1 MTSKN
6 SFWKFSIWNLKKRA
20 WTFALSSVIWFFAL
34 PVPMFMEVQRI
45 VENIGYAGTDI
56 SWQQQMMI
64 NTFMAGA
71 GVHAFLTI
79 VFAIFLGVQSFAWNN
94 HQQKVDLYKSVPVKA
109 SARFWY
115 INGNSL
121 LIFALTYGCSLILAN
136 VIAAVAG
143 LWCATFLQ
151 AAAYSYMLHILLF
164 IAVYFVVIIAQHLTG
179 NVILAVMGSAI
190 LIFIEAACQLMIEG
204 FKNIFFHTYSGSNS
218 YVVIEEGVI
227 SPFGPFLKAYKTVSM
242 QERGFADVTGY
253 ADGWL
258 PLLLL
263 VAHIVIYGSL
273 AYWLYKKRPA
283 QTGGKT
289 IIFNK
294 TKPVIKG
301 VLLVTGSLYFGGLM
315 MVIGG
320 YETMG
325 YGIFGIACG
334 LLIFHAILQS
344 IMNGGFK
351 EILKGKIGLLVS
363 AVVAFGIFLGFAF
376 DITGY
381 DEYLPDVEEVESYA
395 FIRSDDWMYDVYNE
409 TGEYVSTEE
418 YLLENMAIIDTSSKA
433 ALLDMIGTAMEE
445 DDYCIWDEDRREVM
459 PQELSLYPTYEDGN
473 EQESVTVVYRLKNG
487 KSVERSY
494 ILRIDD
500 VRNFWAKY
508 YELPQYKELIYSV
521 YREEVKEKLENED
534 YQTTLRYHVYGTK
547 QSDEITWAEEIYMP
561 LYEALCEDIMTRS
574 AEVVLHEAPVGCVYL
589 DIIDQH
595 STVCYLHI
603 PVYESDVQTVALLKE
618 YGWYQESGVCA
629 EEVLT
634 LTVTQEFAVD
644 NDYGYDYKVLEVSG
658 DADYF
663 EKVVDALILTDA
675 TEYVVDQA
683 AYTKRG
689 YYADINVT
697 VDGMTYS
704 YSCYFDQDKFP
715 QELEDAFADVIP
727 ESERNPESYY

>member
-143 LWCATFLQ
+143 LWCTTFLQ
-151 AAAYSYMLHILLF
+151 AAAYAFMLHMLLF
-164 IAVYFVVIIAQHLTG
+164 IAVYFVVVIAQHLTG

-204 FKNIFFHTYSGSNS
+204 FKNIFFNTYSGSNS
-218 YVVIEEGVI
+218 YTVVEEGVI

-263 VAHIVIYGSL
+263 VVHIVIYGSL

-363 AVVAFGIFLGFAF
+363 AVVAFGIFFGFAF

-381 DEYLPDVEEVESYA
+381 DEYLPDAEEVESYA
-395 FIRSDDWMYDVYNE
+395 FIRADDWMYDVYNE
-409 TGEYVSTEE
+409 TGNYVSTED
-418 YLLENMAIIDTSSKA
+418 YLLENMAITDTASKE
-433 ALLDMIGTAMEE
+433 ALIDMIRTAMET

-521 YREEVKEKLENED
+521 YREAVKKAIENED

-547 QSDEITWAEEIYMP
+547 QSDETTWTEEIYMP

-589 DIIDQH
+589 DIMDQH
-595 STVCYLHI
+595 TTVCYLHI
-603 PVYESDVQTVALLKE
+603 PVYESDAKTVALLKE
-618 YGWYQESGVCA
+618 YGWYQEAGIRG
-629 EEVLT
+629 EDVLT
-634 LTVTQEFAVD
+634 MTVTQEFAVD
-644 NDYGYDYKVLEVSG
+644 NEYGYDYKVLEVSA

-663 EKVVDALILTDA
+663 EKAVDALILTDA

-697 VDGMTYS
+697 VDGMTYG
-704 YSCYFDQDKFP
+704 YSGYFDKNKFP
-715 QELEDAFADVIP
+715 QELEDAFVDVIP